1 MNKYKIKDYN
11 IRLVLEVLIL
21 TAFGIVVI
29 GSQSSYYAK
38 RQIIGLIIGF
48 VVMIAVSLFDYDILM
63 KPVILYTIYLGTI
76 GMLGIILLPIFGHS
90 SHGAQ
95 RWISIGGFTFQP
107 SELAK
112 ILLIICLAYYFGKKE
127 EKINEVRTIIYA
139 LLIIGIP
146 LALIFKQPDLSTTIV
161 TFVVFAFMFMIAGL
175 SYRLIGIIL
184 AIVVPSTI
192 AGLAFIVSKGDKLKI
207 FQGDHRYQY
216 IRIMAW
222 LRPEEFGDKAIQQR
236 NSKMAIG
243 SGQLFGKGL
252 YNQDVS
258 SLKNGNFISESHTDF
273 INAIVGESLGFVGC
287 MVIIIMLLIICFEC
301 IGIAKRCKD
310 LQGTLIASG
319 IAALIM
325 TQSFVNIGVT
335 TGLLPNTGLS
345 LPFISYG
352 LTSLVSMYIGIGLVL
367 NVGLHP
373 VKRRTGVIR

>member
-1 MNKYKIKDYN
+1 MNNYKLKNYN
-11 IRLVLEVLIL
+11 FRLIVEVVVLTI
-21 TAFGIVVI
+21 FGIVVI
-29 GSQSSYYAK
+29 ASQSSYYAK
-38 RQIIGLIIGF
+38 RQIIGLILGF
-48 VVMIAVSLFDYDILM
+48 VVMAAVSLFDYDILM
-63 KPVILYTIYLGTI
+63 KIAIPIYLGTL
-76 GMLGIILLPIFGHS
+76 GLLGIILLPAFGHS

-95 RWISIGGFTFQP
+95 RWIQIGGFTFQP
-107 SELAK
+107 SEIAK
-112 ILLIICLAYYFGKKE
+112 ILLIICFAYYFGKME
-127 EKINEVRTIIYA
+127 EKINDLKTIIKA
-139 LLIIGIP
+139 LLIAVVP
-146 LALIFKQPDLSTTIV
+146 LGLIFKQPDLSTTIV
-161 TFVVFAFMFMIAGL
+161 IFLVFAFMYMIAGL
-175 SYRLIGIIL
+175 SYRLIGIVL

-207 FQGDHRYQY
+207 FQGSHRYQY

-222 LRPEEFGDKAIQQR
+222 LRPSEFGDKAIQQR

-252 YNQDVS
+252 YNSDVS

-287 MVIIIMLLIICFEC
+287 MFIIIMVLIICFEC

-310 LQGTLIASG
+310 LQGTLIATG
-319 IAALIM
+319 VAALIM
-325 TQSFVNIGVT
+325 TQTFVNVGVT

-373 VKRRTGVIR
+373 AKRRTGVIR

>member
-1 MNKYKIKDYN
+1 MNNYKLKNYN
-11 IRLVLEVLIL
+11 FRLIVEVVVLTI
-21 TAFGIVVI
+21 FGIVVI
-29 GSQSSYYAK
+29 ASQSSYYAK
-38 RQIIGLIIGF
+38 RQIIGLILGF
-48 VVMIAVSLFDYDILM
+48 VVMAAVSLFDYDILM
-63 KPVILYTIYLGTI
+63 KIAIPIYLGTL
-76 GMLGIILLPIFGHS
+76 GLLGIILLPAFGHS

-95 RWISIGGFTFQP
+95 RWIQIGGFTFQP
-107 SELAK
+107 SEIAK
-112 ILLIICLAYYFGKKE
+112 ILLIICFAYYFGKME
-127 EKINEVRTIIYA
+127 EKINDLKTIIKA
-139 LLIIGIP
+139 LLIAVVP
-146 LALIFKQPDLSTTIV
+146 LGLIFKQPDLSTTIV
-161 TFVVFAFMFMIAGL
+161 IFLVFAFMYMIAGL
-175 SYRLIGIIL
+175 SYRLIGIVL
-184 AIVVPSTI
+184 AIVVPSTV

-207 FQGDHRYQY
+207 FQGSHRYQY

-222 LRPEEFGDKAIQQR
+222 LRPSEFGDKAIQQR

-252 YNQDVS
+252 YNSDVS

-287 MVIIIMLLIICFEC
+287 MFIIIMVLIICFEC

-310 LQGTLIASG
+310 LQGTLIATG
-319 IAALIM
+319 VAALIM
-325 TQSFVNIGVT
+325 TQTFVNVGVT

-373 VKRRTGVIR
+373 AKRRTGVIR

>member
-1 MNKYKIKDYN
+1 MNNYKLKNYN
-11 IRLVLEVLIL
+11 FRLIVEVVVLTI
-21 TAFGIVVI
+21 FGIVVI
-29 GSQSSYYAK
+29 ASQSSYYAK
-38 RQIIGLIIGF
+38 RQIIGLILGF
-48 VVMIAVSLFDYDILM
+48 VVMAAVSLFDYDILM
-63 KPVILYTIYLGTI
+63 KIAIPIYLGTL
-76 GMLGIILLPIFGHS
+76 GLLGIILLPAFGHS

-95 RWISIGGFTFQP
+95 RWIQIGGFTFQP
-107 SELAK
+107 SEIAK
-112 ILLIICLAYYFGKKE
+112 ILLIICFAYYFGKME
-127 EKINEVRTIIYA
+127 EKINDLKTIIKA
-139 LLIIGIP
+139 LLIAVVP
-146 LALIFKQPDLSTTIV
+146 LGLIFKQPDLSTTIV
-161 TFVVFAFMFMIAGL
+161 IFLVFAFMYMIAGL
-175 SYRLIGIIL
+175 SYRLIGIVL
-184 AIVVPSTI
+184 AIVVPSTV

-207 FQGDHRYQY
+207 FQGSHRYQY

-222 LRPEEFGDKAIQQR
+222 LRPSEFGDKAIQQR

-252 YNQDVS
+252 YNSDVS

-287 MVIIIMLLIICFEC
+287 MFIIIMVLIICFEC

-310 LQGTLIASG
+310 LQGTLIATG
-319 IAALIM
+319 VAALIM
-325 TQSFVNIGVT
+325 TQTFVNVGVT

-373 VKRRTGVIR
+373 AKRRTGGIR

>member
-1 MNKYKIKDYN
+1 MMNNYKLKNYN
-11 IRLVLEVLIL
+11 FRLIVEVVVLTI
-21 TAFGIVVI
+21 FGIVVI
-29 GSQSSYYAK
+29 ASQSSYYAK
-38 RQIIGLIIGF
+38 RQIIGLILGF
-48 VVMIAVSLFDYDILM
+48 VVMAAVSLFDYDILM
-63 KPVILYTIYLGTI
+63 KIAIPIYLGTL
-76 GMLGIILLPIFGHS
+76 GLLGIILLPAFGHS

-95 RWISIGGFTFQP
+95 RWIQIGGFTFQP
-107 SELAK
+107 SEIAK
-112 ILLIICLAYYFGKKE
+112 ILLIICFAYYFGKME
-127 EKINEVRTIIYA
+127 EKINDLKTIIKA
-139 LLIIGIP
+139 LLIAVVP
-146 LALIFKQPDLSTTIV
+146 LGLIFKQPDLSTTIV
-161 TFVVFAFMFMIAGL
+161 IFLVFAFMYMIAGL
-175 SYRLIGIIL
+175 SYRLIGIVL
-184 AIVVPSTI
+184 AIVVPSTV

-207 FQGDHRYQY
+207 FQGSHRYQY

-222 LRPEEFGDKAIQQR
+222 LRPSEFGDKAIQQR

-252 YNQDVS
+252 YNSDVS

-287 MVIIIMLLIICFEC
+287 MFIIIMVLIICFEC

-310 LQGTLIASG
+310 LQGTLIATG
-319 IAALIM
+319 VAALIM
-325 TQSFVNIGVT
+325 TQTFVNVGVT

-373 VKRRTGVIR
+373 AKRRTGGIR